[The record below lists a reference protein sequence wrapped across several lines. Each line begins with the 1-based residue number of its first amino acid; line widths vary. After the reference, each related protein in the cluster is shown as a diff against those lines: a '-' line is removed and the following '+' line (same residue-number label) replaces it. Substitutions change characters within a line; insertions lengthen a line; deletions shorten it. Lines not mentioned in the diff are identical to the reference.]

1 MRFMALAR
9 RLFAI
14 LMVLAAASV
23 STPAQEKEKQAA
35 QEKANP
41 PAEQKQKAAAVKR
54 YVAYVGTYTEKTK
67 SKGIYAFRFDEAS
80 GKLSSLGV
88 AAESQNPSFLA
99 VHPSGKYLYAVN
111 ETSKFGNEESGA
123 VSAFSIDR
131 KSGKLTLLNQ
141 VASRGAGPCHISLDK
156 TGHYVL
162 VANYDAGTV
171 AVFPMQEGGQLG
183 KYTGFAKHTGQSVNK
198 ERQEGP
204 HAHWIG
210 TSPDNQFLL
219 TADLGIDRVL
229 VSKFH
234 LPDGAFTAN
243 KSNAGAKLKA
253 GAGPRHAAFSPSG
266 KFFYVASELNATVT
280 TYSYNAKEG
289 TLHELQVLST
299 LPKDFSG
306 ANEVAE
312 IAVHPNGKFL
322 YVSNRGRD
330 SLAVFSIDPRKGTLK
345 PVADIATQGKTPRN
359 FAIDPTGKFLLAANE
374 ESNTI
379 VVFNIDPS
387 TGSLTL
393 AGEVVD
399 GPAPVCIVFL
409 PFE

>member
-1 MRFMALAR
+1 MSVKALAR
-9 RLFAI
+9 RLFAT
-14 LMVLAAASV
+14 LLVFAAADFS
-23 STPAQEKEKQAA
+23 ALA
-35 QEKANP
+35 QEKAKP
-41 PAEQKQKAAAVKR
+41 PAEQKQKPPALKR
-54 YVAYVGTYTEKTK
+54 YLAFIGTYTEKTK
-67 SKGIYAFRFDEAS
+67 SKGIYAFRFEDTS
-80 GKLSSLGV
+80 GKLSPLGV
-88 AAESQNPSFLA
+88 VAETPNPSFLA
-99 VHPSGKYLYAVN
+99 AHPSGKYLYAVN
-111 ETSKFGNEESGA
+111 ETGEFAGEKSGG
-123 VSAFSIDR
+123 VSAFAIDR
-131 KSGKLTLLNQ
+131 KTGKLTLLNQ

-156 TGHYVL
+156 TGRYVL
-162 VANYDAGTV
+162 VANYDSGTI
-171 AVFPMQEGGQLG
+171 AVFPVQDSGQLG

-204 HAHWIG
+204 HAHWIA

-234 LPDGAFTAN
+234 LPDGAFTPN
-243 KSNAGAKLKA
+243 KSNSGAKLKA

-266 KFFYVASELNATVT
+266 KFFYVASELNSTVT
-280 TYSYNAKEG
+280 AFSYNAKEG
-289 TLHELQVLST
+289 TLHELQAVST

-306 ANEVAE
+306 ANDVAE
-312 IAVHPNGKFL
+312 IAVHPSGKFL

-374 ESNTI
+374 ESNSI

-387 TGSLTL
+387 IGSLTL
-393 AGEVVD
+393 TGQVVEV
-399 GPAPVCIVFL
+399 PAPVCITFL
-409 PFE
+409 PVE

>member
-1 MRFMALAR
+1 MSFAR
-9 RLFAI
+9 RLVAI
-14 LMVLAAASV
+14 LLVLAAAGFS
-23 STPAQEKEKQAA
+23 AHA
-35 QEKANP
+35 QEKANL
-41 PAEQKQKAAAVKR
+41 PAEQKQKPAAPRR
-54 YVAYVGTYTEKTK
+54 YLAYVGTYTEKTK
-67 SKGIYAFRFDEAS
+67 SKGIYAFRFEDTS
-80 GKLSSLGV
+80 GKLSPLGV
-88 AAESQNPSFLA
+88 VAETANPSFLA
-99 VHPSGKYLYAVN
+99 LHPSGKYLYTVN
-111 ETSKFGNEESGA
+111 ETAKFGNEESGG

-131 KSGKLTLLNQ
+131 KTGKLTPLNQ
-141 VASRGAGPCHISLDK
+141 VSSRGAGPCHISLDK

-162 VANYDAGTV
+162 VANYDAGTI
-171 AVFPMQEGGQLG
+171 AVFPVQDGGQLG
-183 KYTGFAKHTGQSVNK
+183 KYTGFAKHSGQSVNK

-204 HAHWIG
+204 HAHWIA

-219 TADLGIDRVL
+219 AADLGIDRIL

-234 LPDGAFTAN
+234 LPDGAFTPN
-243 KSNAGAKLKA
+243 KPSSGVKLKA

-289 TLHELQVLST
+289 TLHELQVVST
-299 LPKDFSG
+299 LPRDFSG

-312 IAVHPNGKFL
+312 IAVHPSGKFL

-330 SLAVFSIDPRKGTLK
+330 SLAVFSIDPKKGTLK

-359 FAIDPTGKFLLAANE
+359 FAIDPAGKFLLAANE

-379 VVFNIDPS
+379 VVFNIDPA

-393 AGEVVD
+393 TFEVVEV
-399 GPAPVCIVFL
+399 PSAVRIVFMPL
-409 PFE
+409 E

>member
-1 MRFMALAR
+1 MSPKALAR

-14 LMVLAAASV
+14 LLVFAAANA
-23 STPAQEKEKQAA
+23 STHA
-35 QEKANP
+35 QEKAEP
-41 PAEQKQKAAAVKR
+41 AAEQKQKPPALKR
-54 YVAYVGTYTEKTK
+54 YLAFIGTYTEKTK
-67 SKGIYAFRFDEAS
+67 SKGIYAFRFEDRS

-88 AAESQNPSFLA
+88 VAETQNPSFLA
-99 VHPSGKYLYAVN
+99 LHPSGKYLYAVN
-111 ETSKFGNEESGA
+111 ETSKFGNEESGG

-131 KSGKLTLLNQ
+131 KTGKLTLLNQ

-156 TGHYVL
+156 TGRYVL
-162 VANYDAGTV
+162 VANYDSGTI
-171 AVFPMQEGGQLG
+171 AVFPVQDNGQLG

-204 HAHWIG
+204 HAHWIA
-210 TSPDNQFLL
+210 TSPEHPFFL
-219 TADLGIDRVL
+219 TADFGIDRVL

-234 LPDGAFTAN
+234 LPDGAFTTN
-243 KSNAGAKLKA
+243 KSNSGAKLKA

-266 KFFYVASELNATVT
+266 KFFYVASELNSTVT
-280 TYSYNAKEG
+280 AFSYNPKEG
-289 TLHELQVLST
+289 ALHELQAVST

-306 ANEVAE
+306 ANDVAE
-312 IAVHPNGKFL
+312 IAVHPSGRFL

-345 PVADIATQGKTPRN
+345 PIADIATQGKTPRN
-359 FAIDPTGKFLLAANE
+359 FAIDPSGKFLLAANE
-374 ESNTI
+374 ESNSI

-393 AGEVVD
+393 TGQVVEV
-399 GPAPVCIVFL
+399 PAPVCITFL
-409 PFE
+409 PVE